1 MKFIRAKISNFRIL
15 KDIELDFS
23 TSDEKPLTVLRAA
36 NESGKTTCENA
47 LLWGLYGSEALP
59 SKGLKYPLFPSDLL
73 NSNKPYVEIK
83 VEIEFEV
90 PAIGSSASSNSKIVY
105 RLIRSC
111 QEQRSENGNSV
122 RTAESYNVHRLSSAG
137 TQVLE
142 KAEAERLIASNLP
155 LSLKDIYFTDGDSAM
170 SFIEAS
176 AARGVKRSRVSKAV
190 QSLLG
195 IEILESTLKHLHSV
209 YAAFR
214 DELPKSSV
222 NDQINRLEDQIEG
235 HEEDILISTE
245 KINTLEEALKTTSE
259 ELKKKE
265 RRRDELLRLGN
276 HQKLKED
283 ETAAKKRVDAFAT
296 NFQENQR
303 SLAKNA
309 TTNVVVSNIYL
320 SKELSKARLLLT
332 SLRES
337 NQLPKLD
344 IPILKDL
351 LNNDTCFCGSDL
363 SGRDEESKLRLELI
377 RSSIERSR
385 ESDLATDNATQ
396 LFFSSENFYVDDAYS
411 SWLEAYTQLDKN
423 VCELNIHWKRAASDL
438 ESIQKKIETLD
449 IEELNSVNEDLHL
462 LRAKISKQQSDIAIA
477 QNTIANHKE
486 AINDK
491 AISLKSL
498 RHQSDKKNS
507 AEIKLRLAHESKAIF
522 ALLIDRLKKE
532 ELVKVSSEMN
542 RIFLEMIGSSGEEND
557 LSMITKAELT
567 DDFDILVYGPNSYP
581 LNPDQDLNGASR
593 RAITLAFILALTKVS
608 EVEAP
613 NFIDTPLGMMSGF
626 VKQSVLNQV
635 IKEGAQPI
643 LFLTHD
649 EIKGV
654 EPIIDK
660 YAGVVFTLT
669 NPAHFPTMLKN
680 APVVETAGIVRCE
693 CNHLSFCSVCERLDI
708 GVSV

>member
-15 KDIELDFS
+15 KDIELNFS
-23 TSDEKPLTVLRAA
+23 TSLEKPLTVLRAA

-47 LLWGLYGSEALP
+47 LLWGLYGSVALP
-59 SKGLKYPLFPSDLL
+59 SRGLKYPLFPSDLL

-90 PAIGSSASSNSKIVY
+90 PVLGASTSSNSKTIY

-122 RTAESYNVHRLSSAG
+122 RSAESYNVHRLSAAG

-155 LSLKDIYFTDGDSAM
+155 LTLKDIYFTDGDSAM

-195 IEILESTLKHLHSV
+195 IEVLESTLKHLQSV

-222 NDQINRLEDQIEG
+222 NDQINKLEDQIEG
-235 HEEDILISTE
+235 HEEDILEATE
-245 KINTLEEALKTTSE
+245 NINVLEEALKTTSE
-259 ELKKKE
+259 EIRKKE
-265 RRRDELLRLGN
+265 RRRDDLLRLGN
-276 HQKLKED
+276 HQKLKEE
-283 ETAAKKRVDAFAT
+283 ETAAKKRVSAFEA
-296 NFQENQR
+296 NFQE
-303 SLAKNA
+303 SLRGLARNS

-320 SKELSKARLLLT
+320 DKELSKAKLLLT
-332 SLRES
+332 SLREK

-344 IPILKDL
+344 IPILSDL
-351 LNNDTCFCGSDL
+351 LNNDKCFCGSDL
-363 SGRDEESKLRLELI
+363 SGNDEESESRLQLI

-396 LFFSSENFYVDDAYS
+396 LFFSSENFYVDNAYAN
-411 SWLEAYTQLDKN
+411 WLDSYIQLDKN
-423 VCELNIHWKRAASDL
+423 VCELNTHWKRAVSDV
-438 ESIQKKIETLD
+438 ESVQKKIEALD
-449 IEELNSVNEDLHL
+449 IEELNAVNDDLHL
-462 LRAKISKQQSDIAIA
+462 LRGKNSKQQSDIAIA
-477 QNTIANHKE
+477 QSSIASNKE

-491 AISLKSL
+491 TISLKSL
-498 RHQSDKKNS
+498 RLQSDKKNA
-507 AEIKLRLAHESKAIF
+507 AEIKLRLALESKAIF
-522 ALLIDRLKKE
+522 TLLIDRLKKE

-626 VKQSVLNQV
+626 VKQSVLSQV
-635 IKEGAQPI
+635 IKEGTQPI

-654 EPIIDK
+654 EPIINK

-680 APVVETAGIVRCE
+680 EPVAETAGIVRCE
-693 CNHLSFCSVCERLDI
+693 CDHLTFCSVCERLDM
-708 GVSV
+708 GVSA